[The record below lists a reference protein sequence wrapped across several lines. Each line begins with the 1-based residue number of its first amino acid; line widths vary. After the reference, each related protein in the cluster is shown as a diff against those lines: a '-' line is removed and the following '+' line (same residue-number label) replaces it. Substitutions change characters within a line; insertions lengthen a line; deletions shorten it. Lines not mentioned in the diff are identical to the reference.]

1 MPLTSRP
8 YSVKYRHW
16 LFKLPL
22 ARRYRGMVLGRTILF
37 KDGES
42 DIPSA
47 LLRHELIHLEQIECH
62 GVARFYLIYVCDYL
76 ANRWRF
82 RDHDTAYR
90 NIRFEKEAYERE
102 ERGGDQHR

>member
-1 MPLTSRP
+1 MTSRH

-22 ARRYRGMVLGRTILF
+22 ARRYRGMALGRTILF
-37 KDGES
+37 KDGEG

-47 LLRHELIHLEQIECH
+47 LLRHELIHLEQIKRH
-62 GVARFYLIYVCDYL
+62 GVGRFYLIYVWDYL
-76 ANRWRF
+76 ANLWRSH
-82 RDHDTAYR
+82 DHDTAYR

-102 ERGGDQHR
+102 GS